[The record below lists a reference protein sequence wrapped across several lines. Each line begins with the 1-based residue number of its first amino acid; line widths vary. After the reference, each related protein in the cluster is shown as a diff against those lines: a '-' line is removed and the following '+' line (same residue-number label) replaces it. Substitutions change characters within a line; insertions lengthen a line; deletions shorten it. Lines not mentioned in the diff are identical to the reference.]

1 MDSEIHMLCCEN
13 ISNTIHVLKS
23 QLLIKFK
30 YKADNHFM
38 RKLYFRI
45 NYNYTHQ
52 MKWGGIIH
60 LCQLWHEHL
69 ARVTADE
76 KAKGGWTEPK

>member
-52 MKWGGIIH
+52 MK
-60 LCQLWHEHL
+60 
-69 ARVTADE
+69 
-76 KAKGGWTEPK
+76 